1 MFWLTVPGKLST
13 SSGGGEFLEE
23 GRRTMALCSRVF
35 DSGGA
40 LWGHHLKNYDVR
52 IKNVNEHLQNAIKN
66 VNKCLNDA
74 IKDVNLKIA
83 ILER

>member
-1 MFWLTVPGKLST
+1 M
-13 SSGGGEFLEE
+13 
-23 GRRTMALCSRVF
+23 
-35 DSGGA
+35 
-40 LWGHHLKNYDVR
+40 KNYDVR